1 MASKIF
7 TSQDWRLICDTEEDQ
22 TTATGL
28 LIYFK
33 APAGIITSKAATLDT
48 NVNRIYTDIG
58 VDELTENGD
67 WKVWPKTTIGGNVA
81 PGDPAILTIHEEGT

>member
-7 TSQDWRLICDTEEDQ
+7 NIQNWRLICDTEEDQ
-22 TTATGL
+22 TTATVRQIL
-28 LIYFK
+28 AK
-33 APAGIITSKAATLDT
+33 APSGTISTFSATLDT
-48 NVNRIYTDIG
+48 NTNRIYYD
-58 VDELTENGD
+58 VQVSEMTEAGN